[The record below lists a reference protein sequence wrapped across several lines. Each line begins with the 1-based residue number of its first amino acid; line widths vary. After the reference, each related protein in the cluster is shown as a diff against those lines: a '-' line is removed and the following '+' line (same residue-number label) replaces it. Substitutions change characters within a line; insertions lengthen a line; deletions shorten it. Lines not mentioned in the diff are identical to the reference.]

1 MIWSGS
7 GIGQRTRTH
16 APLQVARRPLKHH
29 GITQA
34 GAMMP
39 RMRTTVTL
47 DPDTEAIVRR
57 LMRERGL
64 TFKAALNEAIRAAA
78 RAGQPAPIVQTP
90 AFDLGEPRLPID
102 KALRLAAD
110 LEDEEL
116 IRKLAVR
123 NRGGTADAAGLFRR

>member
-1 MIWSGS
+1 
-7 GIGQRTRTH
+7 
-16 APLQVARRPLKHH
+16 
-29 GITQA
+29 
-34 GAMMP
+34 
-39 RMRTTVTL
+39 MRTTVTL

-64 TFKAALNEAIRAAA
+64 TFKAALNEAIRAGA
-78 RAGQPAPIVQTP
+78 RAGQPAPIVRTP
-90 AFDLGEPRLPID
+90 AFDLGQPRLPID
-102 KALRLAAD
+102 RALRLAAD